1 MQMFALVYTA
11 VQLLFLLRTAK
22 QKPAAPN
29 AKLRPYSIA
38 LNILLLIMLPF
49 SAFCFLLGM
58 ASDAIH
64 PALPHAERIV
74 YTAIAQLGLSAAPT
88 VLLSLVHSI
97 LLRKNGHTARSI
109 SIQFL
114 PLLHMSILLS
124 LASLYP

>member
-1 MQMFALVYTA
+1 MFALIYTA
-11 VQLLFLLRTAK
+11 AQLLFLLRTAK

-49 SAFCFLLGM
+49 SAFCFLFGM

-64 PALPHAERIV
+64 PSLPPAERIV
-74 YTAIAQLGLSAAPT
+74 YRAIAQLGLSAAPT
-88 VLLSLVHSI
+88 ILLSFVHSV
-97 LLRKNGHTARSI
+97 LLRKNGYTARSI

-124 LASLYP
+124 LAALYP